1 MILKTIACEGKV
13 LEPWMLMDEI
23 DVIDLESGIKKS
35 GTFHFICRECDA
47 LYFQDYENK
56 EALLNDPTDKMLAEI
71 ALKSMLQMLSKRNEE
86 IALFDIFQKRSGA
99 IINKELLDEDKLLD
113 INYICLFD
121 YLFISS
127 QMSAKPYFVGS
138 TGILLLW

>member
-23 DVIDLESGIKKS
+23 DVVDLESGIKKS

-56 EALLNDPTDKMLAEI
+56 EALLNDPTDKMFAEI
-71 ALKSMLQMLSKRNEE
+71 ALKRHSPCKTSRFAGR
-86 IALFDIFQKRSGA
+86 IY
-99 IINKELLDEDKLLD
+99 
-113 INYICLFD
+113 YILWWLVTCCA
-121 YLFISS
+121 
-127 QMSAKPYFVGS
+127 SAPRTAAHTS
-138 TGILLLW
+138 AR

>member
-1 MILKTIACEGKV
+1 MKKARENAKPDKCILCGKPQTSFCNSHSIPHMILKTIACEGKV

-23 DVIDLESGIKKS
+23 DVVDLESGIKKS

-71 ALKSMLQMLSKRNEE
+71 ALKSMLQMLSKRN
-86 IALFDIFQKRSGA
+86 
-99 IINKELLDEDKLLD
+99 
-113 INYICLFD
+113 
-121 YLFISS
+121 
-127 QMSAKPYFVGS
+127 
-138 TGILLLW
+138 

>member
-23 DVIDLESGIKKS
+23 DVVDLESGIKKS

-86 IALFDIFQKRSGA
+86 IALFDIFQKMISEQFYSFFPQLSNL
-99 IINKELLDEDKLLD
+99 IYIQKILYHIWIVLDNFEQLEQ
-113 INYICLFD
+113 IRHI
-121 YLFISS
+121 
-127 QMSAKPYFVGS
+127 
-138 TGILLLW
+138 